1 MHVRG
6 GDGVAIEAVFERFH
20 ALEQLF

>member
-20 ALEQLF
+20 ALEQRF